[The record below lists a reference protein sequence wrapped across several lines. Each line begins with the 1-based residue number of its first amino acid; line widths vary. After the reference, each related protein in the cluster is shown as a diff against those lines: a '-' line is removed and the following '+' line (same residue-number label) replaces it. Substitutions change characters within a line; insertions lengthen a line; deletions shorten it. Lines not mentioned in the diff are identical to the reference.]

1 MVSSVRSEG
10 EKGRR
15 LKSAAAPAT
24 VRADADAAGLNAPPQ
39 KSLIPPQRFYAR
51 SLAAKGREDAPE
63 KQPEPGDL
71 PADALIYL

>member
-24 VRADADAAGLNAPPQ
+24 VRADADAAGLNAPPR

-51 SLAAKGREDAPE
+51 SLAVKGREDAPE

-71 PADALIYL
+71 PADAFIYK